1 MNTRESG
8 KEFENIATEY
18 LKNSGYTIIDRNYSC
33 KIGEIDII
41 ARDGSYLVFVEVK
54 YRKSS
59 GKGEPE
65 LAVDYRKQRKIS
77 RTADYYFMKNNIS
90 ADTAVRF
97 DVVSILGSDI
107 SLYKNAFQYIGSVS
121 YTHLRAHET

>member
-1 MNTRESG
+1 MNTRASG
-8 KEFENIATEY
+8 TEYENIAADY
-18 LKNSGYTIIDRNYSC
+18 LSNNGYTIIDRNFRC

-59 GKGEPE
+59 EKGDPT

-77 RTADYYFMKNNIS
+77 RTADYYLMKNKLN
-90 ADTAVRF
+90 ADTSVRF

-107 SLYKNAFQYIGSVS
+107 CLYKNAFQYIGF
-121 YTHLRAHET
+121 